1 LEAFLA
7 RIYSD
12 SEALSR
18 FLEDPR
24 REALAA
30 GLDADQAEALERIDR
45 PGLLLASRSF
55 EAKRRGKGGKGG
67 KAPIIGDAAI
77 VQIPPIIGV
86 IFAR

>member
-1 LEAFLA
+1 VTSPAFEAFLA

-30 GLDADQAEALERIDR
+30 GLDADEAAALERIDR
-45 PGLLLASRSF
+45 PGLVLAARSF
-55 EAKRRGKGGKGG
+55 EAKRRGRKE
-67 KAPIIGDAAI
+67 P
-77 VQIPPIIGV
+77 
-86 IFAR
+86 